1 MKANL
6 GRVNWPSKWSLY
18 LSLPW
23 HFVLTGTNLG
33 LSAHVY
39 ECLGD
44 HRVCRVALLNLHFSD
59 DDDDDDDDDANQESC
74 WSPQARGWWGRR
86 RDRRS
91 QRWKDIRG
99 PPSRCPEI
107 CQHKYESLGSEE
119 WSDRLPECH
128 REEDDAHRWEGEA
141 QFGHLQVCKSK
152 HCHPL
157 PCS

>member
-6 GRVNWPSKWSLY
+6 GLVICPSRWSLY
-18 LSLPW
+18 LSLHW
-23 HFVLTGTNLG
+23 LFVLTGTNLG
-33 LSAHVY
+33 LSAHVD

-44 HRVCRVALLNLHFSD
+44 HRVCGVALLNLIID
-59 DDDDDDDDDANQESC
+59 DGDDDANQESC

-91 QRWKDIRG
+91 QRWKDIRA

-107 CQHKYESLGSEE
+107 CQNKYASLGSEE
-119 WSDRLPECH
+119 GSDRLPECH

-152 HCHPL
+152 HC
-157 PCS
+157 